1 MNAAIRY
8 AIETGDIKN
17 IKIILKGGDK
27 TKVDLRNY
35 NIPISKLNTK

>member
-27 TKVDLRNY
+27 TKVD
-35 NIPISKLNTK
+35 